1 MASFYS
7 CVSDIGIC
15 AGDGSARCGNAN
27 VRRPVL
33 QSQRTPIFSIISLI
47 AAICR
52 SRSCGV
58 ISRIFIIFFGFSS
71 VCCGS
76 PHFCARFRAQRSVRS
91 RLGHAHPRALITLY
105 TTMQVYFLKDAER
118 RIARAQKTAF
128 PQTEARGNA
137 IFFVRTFRARVSR
150 HRAANRGAR
159 QRSGHAFRA
168 VPFRKTRERPA
179 RLCGANRRRSSQS
192 SCGA

>member
-1 MASFYS
+1 MASFHS

-33 QSQRTPIFSIISLI
+33 QSQHTPIFSIISLI

-76 PHFCARFRAQRSVRS
+76 PRFCARLRAQRSVRS

-118 RIARAQKTAF
+118 QIAKAQKTAF
-128 PQTEARGNA
+128 PQTEVRGNA
-137 IFFVRTFRARVSR
+137 VFCAHFP
-150 HRAANRGAR
+150 GAR
-159 QRSGHAFRA
+159 QSSSGGESRRA
-168 VPFRKTRERPA
+168 ATERP
-179 RLCGANRRRSSQS
+179 CIS
-192 SCGA
+192 SCSISENARTTGSALRSESAS